1 MLRVLGGAGDAATRI
16 ENRVGEPAAN
26 PYLYLG
32 AQIVAGMDGLARG
45 LEAGASADAPYEAD
59 ARRLPAS
66 LDAALDALLADPVLV
81 EGFGPDLVDWFVQI
95 KRAELARFAA
105 EVSDWEHR
113 EYFDLF

>member
-1 MLRVLGGAGDAATRI
+1 MLRVLGGPDDAATRI

-26 PYLYLG
+26 PYLYL
-32 AQIVAGMDGLARG
+32 ASQIVAGLDGLQRG
-45 LEAGASADAPYEAD
+45 LAPPPSADAPYETE

-66 LDAALDALLADPVLV
+66 LEHALDALLADPVLV
-81 EGFGPDLVDWFVQI
+81 EGFGRGFVDYLVQV
-95 KRAELARFAA
+95 KRAELARHAA